1 MDFNNL
7 TLGMGLL
14 LSLFSMAVVFSVL
27 LAITYLVDGTAFLIR
42 RKEKKENRPES
53 GGLPEA
59 GDRAEEE
66 VPPLLA
72 ALVTAAVSAYATSE
86 GTRLVIRRIKGQE
99 SGLSGWESAG
109 MQDGLR
115 RPK

>member
-14 LSLFSMAVVFSVL
+14 LSLFSMAVVFAVL
-27 LAITYLVDGTAFLIR
+27 LAITYLVDGTAFLIK
-42 RKEKKENRPES
+42 RKEKKESRPGS
-53 GGLPEA
+53 GSLPEA
-59 GDRAEEE
+59 EDRTEEE

-72 ALVTAAVSAYATSE
+72 ALVTAAVSAYASE

-99 SGLSGWESAG
+99 SGISGWESAG

-115 RPK
+115 RPQ